1 MYTKSRKNLYKNIYN
16 KCTYWRAFTIFFGLY
31 INRRIFIHIYLLILS
46 LRLRTKARMPKFTDS
61 KCFFKFKKVILVHE
75 SLLRGSKPLLAL
87 LLLTLQ
93 KIYILYSIHK
103 IFLREIDFTK
113 VNCISIVVFS
123 WNWNIAN
130 MASTGSEAIMIE
142 LMKEGWDWIK

>member
-1 MYTKSRKNLYKNIYN
+1 MYTKSCKKLYKKNIYN
-16 KCTYWRAFTIFFGLY
+16 KCTKLTRFYIFFWPLNKQAY
-31 INRRIFIHIYLLILS
+31 FHTHLS
-46 LRLRTKARMPKFTDS
+46 TYTISKAEDKSQMPKFTDS

-93 KIYILYSIHK
+93 KTHIYIHK
-103 IFLREIDFTK
+103 ISLREIDFTK
-113 VNCISIVVFS
+113 VNYFSIVVFS

>member
-1 MYTKSRKNLYKNIYN
+1 MYTKSCKNLYKNIYI